1 MSPVDRTEALLE
13 RVKAYCSSWLS
24 RSLQADTPFDEALR
38 DTVKDCP
45 ESAFEQSTGPI
56 VFPLAFHQQPHLT
69 AGLFLQLVDAAA
81 EAERRGTHVR
91 LVPLGVGRASEPGPE
106 VEADGARIAGL
117 FAAAGWPVEMDSG
130 AERTAAFECAVVRRA
145 RGLSFTRRAV
155 DLPDLL
161 ASAAAD
167 AAGTDL
173 VYLSNGMLAGRQ
185 LSRLRTLAPLGRR
198 YVPGDPFAPVPPYAK
213 RVPAGSDPV
222 WATALTLGLTDAIGV
237 DDDVRSELADL
248 LRARLSKLWRS
259 VESSQLARHH
269 GIATEEPRRILL
281 NGPRRN
287 RASIP
292 LFGALRLSPETR
304 SLVAACGGLFPF
316 ELVVDDLTPRVLYP
330 HYPVTNVKGTFHR
343 LAGDYGGTAVFLSDL
358 DPDDFDDRFENRLR
372 QLTFNDLVKA
382 SPTGKSER
390 TRGSY
395 SGYDAVHL
403 AVMGVAV
410 SLRPDAVIAVQAH
423 NVAAV
428 HVLHEGQDEPAILSR
443 TGPAGRLDDHE
454 LRLASHWLTQPLG
467 AES

>member
-1 MSPVDRTEALLE
+1 MAADDPTEALLN
-13 RVKAYCSSWLS
+13 RIKANCSSWLN
-24 RSLQADTPFDEALR
+24 RSIRTATPLSTALR
-38 DTVKDCP
+38 EAVRSCP
-45 ESAFEQSTGPI
+45 DAVIDRPSDPV
-56 VFPLAFHQQPHLT
+56 VFPLAFHQRPHLT
-69 AGLFLQLVDAAA
+69 AGLFLQLVDACA

-91 LVPLGVGRASEPGPE
+91 LVPLGVGRASAPGPE
-106 VEADGARIAGL
+106 TTEGTARITGL
-117 FAAAGWPVEMDSG
+117 FTDAGWPVELDG
-130 AERTAAFECAVVRRA
+130 HGERTAAFEAAVVRRA

-167 AAGTDL
+167 AIGSDL
-173 VYLSNGMLAGRQ
+173 VYLSDGMLAGRQ
-185 LSRLRTLAPLGRR
+185 LSRLRPLAPLGRR

-222 WATALTLGLTDAIGV
+222 WATALTLGLTDAIGI
-237 DDDVRSELADL
+237 DDDRRSELAAL
-248 LRARLSKLWRS
+248 LRARLTTLWRN

-269 GIATEEPRRILL
+269 GIAAEEPRRLL
-281 NGPRRN
+281 LSGPPRA

-304 SLVAACGGLFPF
+304 SLVAACAGLFPF

-330 HYPVTNVKGTFHR
+330 HYPVTDVKGAFHR
-343 LAGDYGGTAVFLSDL
+343 IAADYGGTAVFLSDL
-358 DPDDFDDRFENRLR
+358 KPDDFHHRFENRLR
-372 QLTFNDLVKA
+372 QLTFGDLLKA

-390 TRGSY
+390 ARGSY

-410 SLRPDAVIAVQAH
+410 SLRPDTVIAVQAH

-428 HVLHEGQDEPAILSR
+428 HVLHEGDEPSVLSR
-443 TGPAGRLDDHE
+443 SGPAGRFDDHE
-454 LRLASHWLTQPLG
+454 LRMNPHWLTRPLG